1 MQNGSFILRSMQPG
15 DIESAMKLSE
25 AEGWN
30 QTKKDW
36 QLFLEDDGNICIVA
50 ESGSKVV
57 ATTTAINYSNQVAW
71 IGMVLVNKAFRGRG
85 ISQSL
90 LTSVIEKLERC
101 KSIKLDA
108 TPQGQ
113 QVYKKLGFEDE
124 YLIARMTIS
133 SMKDFSLATNKSSF
147 PKLIHNNDHP
157 QVIALDENS
166 FGANRM
172 QLIGSLLR
180 EFPAKAWMLKQNNT
194 ITGFALGRDGS
205 RFHHIG
211 PVVASTVEDARLLL
225 ATALKKLIGQPVA
238 VDVLSD
244 KEDLI
249 SWLNSIGFTK
259 QRHFTR
265 MYKKDNPFPGLPSR
279 QYLICGP
286 EFG

>member
-1 MQNGSFILRSMQPG
+1 MQPG

-30 QTKKDW
+30 QTEKDW
-36 QLFLEDDGNICIVA
+36 QLFLENDGNICIVA
-50 ESGSKVV
+50 ETGSKVV
-57 ATTTAINYSNQVAW
+57 GTTTAINYSNQVAW
-71 IGMVLVNKAFRGRG
+71 IGMVLVNKELRGRG

-90 LTSVIEKLERC
+90 LSRVIEKLERC

-108 TPQGQ
+108 TPQGH

-133 SMKDFSLATNKSSF
+133 SMKDLSLSTNRSWF
-147 PKLIHNNDHP
+147 PEPIHNNDHR

-180 EFPAKAWMLKQNNT
+180 EFPGKAWMLKQNNT
-194 ITGFALGRDGS
+194 ITGFVLGRDGS

-211 PVVASTVEDARLLL
+211 PIVASTVDDAKSLL

-244 KEDLI
+244 KEELI
-249 SWLNSIGFTK
+249 DWLTSIGFSK
-259 QRHFTR
+259 QRNFTR
-265 MYKKDNPFPGLPSR
+265 MFRKENPFPGMTSR

>member
-1 MQNGSFILRSMQPG
+1 MQNETFILRSMRPG
-15 DIESAMKLSE
+15 DIDSAMKLSG
-25 AEGWN
+25 AESWN

-36 QLFLEDDGNICIVA
+36 QLFLENDGNICLVA
-50 ESGSKVV
+50 ESGNMVV
-57 ATTTAINYSNQVAW
+57 GTTTAINYSNHVAW
-71 IGMVLVNKAFRGRG
+71 IGMVLVDKDYRGRG
-85 ISQSL
+85 ISTAL
-90 LTSVIEKLERC
+90 LTHVLKKLERC

-108 TPQGQ
+108 TPAGQ
-113 QVYKKLGFEDE
+113 QVYKQLDFRDE

-133 SMKDFSLATNKSSF
+133 SLKDLSF
-147 PKLIHNNDHP
+147 FENGSHLPELVHNNDHP
-157 QVIALDENS
+157 QIIALDENS

-180 EFPAKAWMLKQNNT
+180 EFPGKAWMLKQNNT

-211 PVVASTVEDARLLL
+211 PVVASTDEDARLLL
-225 ATALKKLIGQPVA
+225 ATALKKLIGQPVV
-238 VDVLSD
+238 VDVPED
-244 KEDLI
+244 KEELI
-249 SWLNSIGFTK
+249 SWLASIGFTK

-265 MYKKDNPFPGLPSR
+265 MYKKNNPFPGLTGR

>member
-1 MQNGSFILRSMQPG
+1 MQNEAFILRSMQPG
-15 DIESAMKLSE
+15 DIDSAMKLSD

-36 QLFLEDDGNICIVA
+36 QLFLQNDGNICMVA

-57 ATTTAINYSNQVAW
+57 GTTTAINYANHVAW
-71 IGMVLVNKAFRGRG
+71 IGMVLVDKEHRGRG
-85 ISQSL
+85 ISKSL
-90 LTSVIEKLERC
+90 LTRVLKKLERC

-113 QVYKKLGFEDE
+113 HVYKKLGFEDE
-124 YLIARMTIS
+124 YLIARMTIA
-133 SMKDFSLATNKSSF
+133 SMKDFSFDANRFHL
-147 PKLIHNNDHP
+147 PELIHHNDHP

-166 FGANRM
+166 FGANRAH
-172 QLIGSLLR
+172 LIGSLLK
-180 EFPAKAWMLKQNNT
+180 EFPDKAWMLKHNNA
-194 ITGFALGRDGS
+194 INGFAMGREGS
-205 RFHHIG
+205 RYHHIG
-211 PVVASTVEDARLLL
+211 PLVASGSEDAILLL
-225 ATALKKLIGQPVA
+225 ATAIRKLIGHPVA
-238 VDVLSD
+238 VDVLCD

-249 SWLNSIGFTK
+249 SWLTSVGFSK

-265 MYKKDNPFPGLPSR
+265 MYKKENPFPGLPDR